1 MQGEG
6 PGVLYR
12 AVFRFSK
19 NDAPDNDAFGMMP
32 LIGEEHTEV
41 VIHGVRIEIGGGTSN
56 ASYTI
61 KFT

>member
-12 AVFRFSK
+12 AVFCFSEK
-19 NDAPDNDAFGMMP
+19 DAPENDAFGMMP
-32 LIGEEHTEV
+32 LTGEEHTEV
-41 VIHGVRIEIGGGTSN
+41 VIHGVQIEIDGGTTN

-61 KFT
+61 NFT